1 MQTGDL
7 EPDAALRRILA
18 ILQHSENR
26 GKRIAF
32 WGQAFATAPVIGQA
46 HGDKG
51 FVDVVWILIMKS
63 QKSLTWDPFFD

>member
-51 FVDVVWILIMKS
+51 FVDVV
-63 QKSLTWDPFFD
+63 